1 MRVGPAR
8 SPRLAVGI
16 WLGIMIATISA
27 VGIVVLVGGWWA
39 QLAHASGTAAQARYL
54 VVATITSA
62 GIAVLGWWA
71 VQRLEQA
78 SLRDVAQLVHWI
90 DDVEEGHWNALPVPD
105 STMWGA
111 LAYALNRMAHRLST
125 AEEARHEFLA
135 SVAHE
140 LKTPLAV
147 LRGNLEGL
155 AAGVLVP
162 APERWTALHRE
173 VTRLTRL
180 VNDLL
185 WLERAQGLAPP
196 LQRTPYDPRE
206 QLEALVLRFRP
217 LADSQGLTLTA
228 TVGDIPRVWADRDR
242 IEQVLVNILDNAL
255 RHTPAGGTIRIV
267 LTQED
272 SRVGCWCVEDSGPG
286 IAPAL
291 REHVREAFVRDPRSP
306 GAGLGLAVADAW
318 LRAHGGRLQIGP
330 SRFGGAR
337 VCACIPVTSSATPEP
352 IASAD
357 RPPSRR

>member
-1 MRVGPAR
+1 
-8 SPRLAVGI
+8 
-16 WLGIMIATISA
+16 
-27 VGIVVLVGGWWA
+27 
-39 QLAHASGTAAQARYL
+39 
-54 VVATITSA
+54 
-62 GIAVLGWWA
+62 
-71 VQRLEQA
+71 
-78 SLRDVAQLVHWI
+78 
-90 DDVEEGHWNALPVPD
+90 
-105 STMWGA
+105 
-111 LAYALNRMAHRLST
+111 MAHRLST

-228 TVGDIPRVWADRDR
+228 TLGDIPRVWADRDR
-242 IEQVLVNILDNAL
+242 IEQVLINILDNAL

-352 IASAD
+352 TASAD